1 MSAPTEEGIY
11 DDISEDVYHADLDSL
26 SSSAAREL
34 LEVSPAE
41 WMYARQNPRT
51 TVPGH
56 FLTGSAVHTLVLGKG
71 APIVEV
77 AADDWRTAKAQKR
90 KKEAI
95 AQGGIPLLTDD
106 VLTAEDMAAAVAAHP
121 AAGRLFSSGRA
132 EVSAYARDEQTGEML
147 RARADWIHTA
157 PSGLKAGVDLK
168 TADSADPIKFAKE
181 VAKFGYFCQQPW
193 YEDVFDEA
201 GEPLDAFLFVVVS
214 KVRPHLVSVME
225 LRPEAVELGRA
236 RNRRAIDIWA
246 RCRQTGI
253 WPTYGPDIHQI
264 DLPTWYYRQES
275 FQ

>member
-1 MSAPTEEGIY
+1 MSAPTEPGIY
-11 DDISEDVYHADLDSL
+11 DDVDEGDYHADLDSL

-41 WMYARQNPRT
+41 WLYARQNPRT
-51 TVPGH
+51 TVPDH
-56 FLTGSAVHTLVLGKG
+56 YLLGSAVHTLVLGKG
-71 APIVEV
+71 APIAEV

-90 KKEAI
+90 KKAAI
-95 AQGGIPLLTDD
+95 AKGEIPLRTED
-106 VLTAEDMAAAVAAHP
+106 VLTAEDMAAAVGMHP
-121 AAGRLFSSGRA
+121 VAGQLFSSGRA

-157 PSGLKAGVDLK
+157 PTGRRAGVDLK
-168 TADSADPIKFAKE
+168 TADSADPVKFAKE

-193 YEDVFDEA
+193 YEDVFEDA
-201 GEPLDAFLFVVVS
+201 GEPLDAFLFVVVA

-225 LRPEAVELGRA
+225 IRREAVDLGRI

-246 RCRQTGI
+246 RCRATGQ

-264 DLPTWYYRQES
+264 DLPRWAYKQEEYR
-275 FQ
+275 

>member
-1 MSAPTEEGIY
+1 MSAPTEPGIY
-11 DDISEDVYHADLDSL
+11 DDVDEADYHADLDSL
-26 SSSAAREL
+26 SSSGAREL

-41 WMYARQNPRT
+41 WMFARQNPRT
-51 TVPGH
+51 TVPDH
-56 FLTGSAVHTLVLGKG
+56 FLLGSAAHTLILGKG
-71 APIVEV
+71 ADIVEV

-90 KKEAI
+90 KKDAI
-95 AQGGIPLLTDD
+95 KAGKIPLLTDD
-106 VLTAEDMAAAVAAHP
+106 VLRVEDMAAAVEAHP

-181 VAKFGYFCQQPW
+181 CAKFGYFCQQPW
-193 YEDVFDEA
+193 YEDVFAAA
-201 GEPLDAFLFVVVS
+201 GEPLDTFLFVVIS

-225 LRPEAVELGRA
+225 IRPEAVELGRL

-246 RCRQTGI
+246 RCRASGM
-253 WPTYGPDIHQI
+253 WPTYGTDIHQI
-264 DLPTWYYRQES
+264 DLPPWTYKQEAY
-275 FQ
+275 Q